1 MGRIKIEDL
10 QKNHKINK
18 EEMKKVMGGVE
29 PTTFPTNR
37 TFSSLSPVY
46 GIQGNTVPLIGGSGF
61 TLIKEPLTG
70 NIQGI
75 TGAPGDFSG

>member
-1 MGRIKIEDL
+1 MRRTKIEDL
-10 QKNHKINK
+10 QENHKISE

-37 TFSSLSPVY
+37 TFYDISPVY

-61 TLIKEPLTG
+61 KQVKVPLTG
-70 NIQGI
+70 TIQGI
-75 TGAPGDFSG
+75 TGVPGDFTG